1 MSTDPRDSIW
11 KALQKVLVERSARD
25 VFQWYFTE
33 VSALSPEYRFSWSG
47 IGAVAAATKDLD
59 ERIRCVREL
68 SRVQSV
74 CVRTMAYFCVHG
86 LLGRSEW
93 NRELSEHVPQLLD
106 EVIQASSQ
114 SHSCPLC
121 PPNGRLGTN
130 LEGSLAHL
138 VVVGLTAGL
147 MGEDVLQLARNPNPA
162 LQALAARMVRAL
174 TATPWGQLP
183 WLVVKE
189 DTPEATRRSILE
201 ASPEIRAT
209 LLRNQ
214 EWMKIGTLT
223 WSVRQRR
230 AWWTRHGQDPSA
242 W

>member
-1 MSTDPRDSIW
+1 MDKDPRI
-11 KALQKVLVERSARD
+11 ALRKQLGQLLLEKPPSD
-25 VFQWYFTE
+25 VCQWYLSE
-33 VSALSPEYRFSWSG
+33 LSAIDPEHRFSWSG
-47 IGAVAAATKDLD
+47 IEMIAESMKDAN
-59 ERIRCVREL
+59 ERIGCIRAL
-68 SRVQSV
+68 SGVQSV
-74 CVRTMAYFCVHG
+74 CVRTKVYFCVHG
-86 LLGRSEW
+86 LIGRSEW
-93 NRELSEHVPQLLD
+93 NRELFEHVPQLLD
-106 EVIQASSQ
+106 EVVEASLQ
-114 SHSCPLC
+114 QHSCVLC
-121 PPNGRLGTN
+121 PPRGEVGNS
-130 LEGSLAHL
+130 LEGSLAQL
-138 VVVGLTAGL
+138 AVVGLTAGL
-147 MGEDVLQLARNPNPA
+147 IGEDVLQLARDPNPS

-189 DTPEATRRSILE
+189 DTPETTRRSILE

-230 AWWTRHGQDPSA
+230 VWWTRQGQDPSA